1 MCSSDLRVILLF
13 GLAFELPVFLVTLN
27 LFGAVTG
34 KTILK
39 HWRAW
44 VFGITFFIA
53 AFTPSADPL
62 TMFLLAIP
70 LILFYFAAGGIAILN
85 DRRKSRA
92 TDVALSS

>member
-1 MCSSDLRVILLF
+1 M
-13 GLAFELPVFLVTLN
+13 FLVTLN
-27 LFGAVTG
+27 LVGAVTG
-34 KTILK
+34 RTILK
-39 HWRAW
+39 HWRGW